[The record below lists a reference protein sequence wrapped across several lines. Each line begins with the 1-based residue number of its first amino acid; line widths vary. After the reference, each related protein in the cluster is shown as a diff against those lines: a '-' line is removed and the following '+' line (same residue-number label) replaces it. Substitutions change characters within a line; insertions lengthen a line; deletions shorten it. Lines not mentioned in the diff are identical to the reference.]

1 MHPECP
7 TPYERVNAVSFTSK
21 PTIAATLNLTV
32 PETEDTYLCI
42 NHYQLLYRTLRK
54 QSSVPCAACGAK
66 PLWDT
71 QFSRHCP
78 DVELIIEHIR
88 TAIGVELNL
97 TSDDVICSSCYKLHL
112 QIINETNHI
121 NKSDDSDL
129 LVIIDQ
135 LDAQRRE
142 EHDIAQRALSTVA
155 LFVAN
160 EIYNQRAML
169 LPQASKIFLKEY
181 GTDIDDMYNVYIEFN
196 KTSIKYSSKWLLKQL
211 IIILGAHLS
220 YKCIHK
226 KFGIVLYRKDGDLL
240 YSLSWA
246 LGSNTST

>member
-7 TPYERVNAVSFTSK
+7 TPYERVNAVSITSN

-42 NHYQLLYRTLRK
+42 NHYQLLYRTRRK
-54 QSSVPCAACGAK
+54 QSSIPCAACCAK

-88 TAIGVELNL
+88 TAVGVEFNL
-97 TSDDVICSSCYKLHL
+97 TSDDVICSSCHL
-112 QIINETNHI
+112 QIINETDHT

-135 LDAQRRE
+135 LDAQRK
-142 EHDIAQRALSTVA
+142 EHDIAQRVLSTVA

-169 LPQASKIFLKEY
+169 LPQACKIFLKEY
-181 GTDIDDMYNVYIEFN
+181 GTDIDDI
-196 KTSIKYSSKWLLKQL
+196 
-211 IIILGAHLS
+211 
-220 YKCIHK
+220 
-226 KFGIVLYRKDGDLL
+226 
-240 YSLSWA
+240 
-246 LGSNTST
+246 